1 MIAYILIAIAL
12 GGVAGVLGRRRAR
25 AAKLLADPA
34 TFEDNSAVTFIGT
47 VKVVGEPLIAPLSG
61 KPCVAFRVRA
71 RSYRPAAISVG
82 VASSS
87 FREIDQQQF
96 VVEMMPFTLVTQ
108 HGEIAVDGEICELLI
123 RGGAVI
129 PRSVER
135 EQDLLDQ
142 LQILARAADA
152 GFDEACVEPGAQ
164 IKVHGLAC
172 RELSDRGGETGFR
185 EAPTQIRITGDDAHP
200 IRIDRA

>member
-1 MIAYILIAIAL
+1 LWASPGCSA
-12 GGVAGVLGRRRAR
+12 AGAR